1 MNSVGFTHLS
11 DADLWLQIQGG
22 QSAAWKELVVR
33 YQPLVYTVATR
44 AGLSMADAQ
53 DCFQQTWVKLHQYRN
68 SIKDPTRLA
77 AWLVTTAKREAI
89 RLKERAGRFD
99 DLESAPDPADPD
111 PLPDEQLDRSR
122 RQAQLEI
129 GLSRLDERCRKLLT
143 AMFFADHNA
152 SYEEIAAQV
161 GIAPN
166 SMGPI
171 RQRCLDRLKKFLVDL
186 GYSPVR
192 NQ

>member
-1 MNSVGFTHLS
+1 MNPARDSQLS
-11 DADLWLQIQGG
+11 DAELWQQIEDGKP
-22 QSAAWKELVVR
+22 AAWRKLVFR

-53 DCFQQTWVKLHQYRN
+53 DCFQQTWVLLHQHRK
-68 SIKDPTRLA
+68 SIKDPARLA

-89 RLKERAGRFD
+89 RLSRRAGRFA
-99 DLESAPDPADPD
+99 DLDSAPDTADPD
-111 PLPDEQLDRSR
+111 PLPDEQLDLTR

-129 GLSRLDERCRKLLT
+129 GLSRLEDRCRKLLT
-143 AMFFADHNA
+143 AIFFSDGDA
-152 SYEEIAAQV
+152 SYEQVAAQV

-171 RQRCLDRLKKFLVDL
+171 RQRCLDRLKKILLEL
-186 GYSPVR
+186 GYPAVR
-192 NQ
+192 K